1 MNKGYPGE
9 AIRRSSTFR
18 AGNPARRATFPLQSS
33 DMTLKKVAL
42 YAVVIFLV
50 AFVVRS
56 PVAAAKVVRVTGEAS
71 GQWLSTAF
79 DALTKFIRSLT

>member
-1 MNKGYPGE
+1 
-9 AIRRSSTFR
+9 
-18 AGNPARRATFPLQSS
+18 
-33 DMTLKKVAL
+33 MTLKKVAL

-56 PVAAAKVVRVTGEAS
+56 PVAAAKVVRVTGQAS

>member
-1 MNKGYPGE
+1 MSNGCLGGPT
-9 AIRRSSTFR
+9 SSNRTFR
-18 AGNPARRATFPLQSS
+18 AGNPARGAPFPLQSF

>member
-1 MNKGYPGE
+1 M
-9 AIRRSSTFR
+9 SFR
-18 AGNPARRATFPLQSS
+18 AGNPASEKAFPLQSL

-56 PVAAAKVVRVTGEAS
+56 PVAAAKVVRVTGQAS